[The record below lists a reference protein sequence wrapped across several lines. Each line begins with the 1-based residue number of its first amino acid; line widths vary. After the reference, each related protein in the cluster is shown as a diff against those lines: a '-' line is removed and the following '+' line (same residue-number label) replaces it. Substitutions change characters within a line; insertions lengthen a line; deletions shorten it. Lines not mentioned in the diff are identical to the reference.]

1 MPVKTLQLPC
11 RKIRRTQRPCYYQD
25 GDATPASWQTSRMGR
40 AAAILPHMRLQHL
53 TGKGKKDSPDEL
65 WRSNISDRQ
74 LNV

>member
-1 MPVKTLQLPC
+1 
-11 RKIRRTQRPCYYQD
+11 
-25 GDATPASWQTSRMGR
+25 MGR